1 MAELKKILKNRNNRL
16 MLVILIIGIAIIVI
30 SGGIPGSD
38 TKTANPVK
46 EYEGEEER
54 LSEIL
59 SQIDGAGRV
68 WVMISYKSTMEKDI
82 AYDGTNERAV
92 LSDGD
97 VVIRRELFPEVK
109 GVIVIAEGAGDPA
122 VRNAI
127 REATAAVTGA
137 GINRV
142 CVYSGG
148 G

>member
-1 MAELKKILKNRNNRL
+1 MADIKKILKNRNNRL

-30 SGGIPGSD
+30 SGGIPGRNAKPAD
-38 TKTANPVK
+38 PVK

-68 WVMISYKSTMEKDI
+68 SVMISYRSTMEKDI
-82 AYDGTNERAV
+82 AYDGASERAV
-92 LSDGD
+92 LSDGN
-97 VVIRRELFPEVK
+97 VVVRRELFPEVK

-122 VRNAI
+122 VRQAI
-127 REATAAVTGA
+127 REAAAAVTGA